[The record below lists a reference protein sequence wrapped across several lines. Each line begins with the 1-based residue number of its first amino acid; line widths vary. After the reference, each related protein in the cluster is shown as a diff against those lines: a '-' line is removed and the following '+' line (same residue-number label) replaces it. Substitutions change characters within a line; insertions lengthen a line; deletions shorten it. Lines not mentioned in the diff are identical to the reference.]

1 MLNIVSIFQ
10 AVLDPIP
17 TTSTSPFEPSSHFYV
32 EMPQSFATPTNNKQD
47 ELVVNLEDYNL
58 EFNVVT
64 MN

>member
-1 MLNIVSIFQ
+1 
-10 AVLDPIP
+10 
-17 TTSTSPFEPSSHFYV
+17 V